1 MTRSSPFTSP
11 AYDLIPDSIAASI
24 PRLGETSGHSDPMI
38 HVKWFTPDGGWTW
51 YIAEYDPDSRICY
64 GLVHGFE
71 KEWGT
76 FSLDEIKQIRGAL
89 GLPVERDLYIDP
101 GPASQ
106 IATNH

>member
-1 MTRSSPFTSP
+1 
-11 AYDLIPDSIAASI
+11 
-24 PRLGETSGHSDPMI
+24 MI